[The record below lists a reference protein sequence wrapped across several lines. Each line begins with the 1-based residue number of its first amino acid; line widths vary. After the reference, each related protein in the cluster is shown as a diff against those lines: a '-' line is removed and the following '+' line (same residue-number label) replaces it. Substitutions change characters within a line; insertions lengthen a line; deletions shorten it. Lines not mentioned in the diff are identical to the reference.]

1 MENDTVVAMSPKAEV
16 AATLVIQDFA
26 VAMAKKPRLCI
37 ESDVFRVRGAPMRLE
52 VYPSGRTE
60 QRRGFVS
67 AYLVNRSR
75 VDTRAKFKL
84 VTDVRTQDIGEAADW

>member
-1 MENDTVVAMSPKAEV
+1 MAMEWFSCFRVIGRSTMENVTVVAMSPKAEV

-60 QRRGFVS
+60 QRRGV
-67 AYLVNRSR
+67 R
-75 VDTRAKFKL
+75 VRL
-84 VTDVRTQDIGEAADW
+84 PREQE